1 MTRNRRRAEPRR
13 VAEGR
18 RAGRPA
24 RNWRGRRHLAPAA
37 VVLAYLLAGGVTAA
51 LGGRIAGAGWLAL
64 HLVLLGGA
72 SNAIIVWSE
81 HFAAALLHVPASSDR
96 VALARLLAFNLAV
109 LSVLAGVHAGQP
121 ILVSVGGSLLAMLVL
136 AHAVGLARGIR
147 RSLTSGLGDTVW
159 FYVAASAA
167 LVAGIGLGVLL
178 GGGGAAGSG
187 DAYVAMRLAHAH
199 LNVLGWIG
207 LAVIGTQFTLWPTV
221 LHTRMVPGL
230 RGARTAALLLMVA
243 GLALATAGLLG
254 QNRGVAAAGLAGYT
268 AGLTAALRPF
278 VRTMLQ
284 RRPHGAAAWMLLA
297 GIAWFTL
304 AVMAD
309 LVILLASSRVAKLD
323 GRLGRLIPA
332 IAVGFGLQ
340 TLAGAL
346 TYLLPAIWGR
356 GAHGNRRL
364 TRLLEAGWPLRVA
377 ALNLGVTAVTVGKA
391 GSLVTQAGQ
400 LLVALGLGSFVVLA
414 AIALAW
420 RPTGEQQPRRDSG

>member
-1 MTRNRRRAEPRR
+1 MTRTRRRAELRR
-13 VAEGR
+13 VAEARG
-18 RAGRPA
+18 AGRPT
-24 RNWRGRRHLAPAA
+24 RYWRGRRHLAPAG
-37 VVLAYLLAGGVTAA
+37 VVLAYLLAGGVTVA
-51 LGGRIAGAGWLAL
+51 LGGRIAGGGWLAL

-81 HFAAALLHVPASSDR
+81 HFAAALLHARPSSDR

-121 ILVSVGGSLLAMLVL
+121 VLVSVGGGLLALLVL
-136 AHAVGLARGIR
+136 AHAAGLARSIR
-147 RSLTSGLGDTVW
+147 RSLTANLGDTVW

-167 LVAGIGLGVLL
+167 LIAGIGLGVLM
-178 GGGGAAGSG
+178 GGGAVGSG
-187 DAYVAMRLAHAH
+187 DAFIAIRLAHAH

-243 GLALATAGLLG
+243 GLAVATAGLLG
-254 QNRGVAAAGLAGYT
+254 QNRGVAAVGLVGYT

-284 RRPHGAAAWMLLA
+284 RRPRGAAAWMLLA
-297 GIAWFTL
+297 GVGWFTL
-304 AVMAD
+304 AVMVD
-309 LVILLASSRVAKLD
+309 LVILLASNRVTELD
-323 GRLGRLIPA
+323 GLLGRLIPA
-332 IAVGFGLQ
+332 VAVGFGLQ

-377 ALNLGVTAVTVGKA
+377 ALNLGLAAVTVGSA

-400 LLVALGLGSFVVLA
+400 FLVALGLGSFVVLA
-414 AIALAW
+414 TMALAW